1 MKAYTATEM
10 HSCHHQPSDKE
21 VTINVESGNNEK
33 YTMFVFSDV
42 GQSYIETS
50 LFTCQII
57 NMYGELIMEATQ
69 HKVSEGD
76 LFFLAAQKN
85 IEWYLQ
91 NIKSHCRSQKKCI
104 GLFWEIIFRCLDI
117 LFNK

>member
-21 VTINVESGNNEK
+21 VTINVESGNNER

-76 LFFLAAQKN
+76 FFFSCSPK
-85 IEWYLQ
+85 E
-91 NIKSHCRSQKKCI
+91 
-104 GLFWEIIFRCLDI
+104 
-117 LFNK
+117 

>member
-1 MKAYTATEM
+1 
-10 HSCHHQPSDKE
+10 
-21 VTINVESGNNEK
+21 
-33 YTMFVFSDV
+33 MFVLSDV

-76 LFFLAAQKN
+76 FFFFLQPKR
-85 IEWYLQ
+85 I
-91 NIKSHCRSQKKCI
+91 
-104 GLFWEIIFRCLDI
+104 
-117 LFNK
+117 